1 MCNCQT
7 CKDLRRWKSV
17 IIQGSESERLEVYDE
32 MFERIE
38 LAETDLSYF
47 KAIMDG
53 TWPSGKQLLELA
65 LEKYN
70 NKTE

>member
-1 MCNCQT
+1 M
-7 CKDLRRWKSV
+7 RRWKSK
-17 IIQGSESERLEVYDE
+17 IINGSEAERLEVYNE

>member
-1 MCNCQT
+1 M
-7 CKDLRRWKSV
+7 RRWKSG
-17 IIQGSESERLEVYDE
+17 IIEGSESERLEVYNE